1 MRILHINE
9 TGQRGSEISGLLRSM
24 VLSIDH
30 AVSLA
35 EASELIETN
44 SYDVTIIELDTVAT
58 GDLKELT
65 RFSSNRMA
73 PQVIACASQDSVDKI
88 ARAMDCGA
96 SDFVM
101 LPIRPSEFKLRINRA
116 AIQDNN
122 QPVGFAKSP
131 TAEFGPLQMDIA
143 SGEVWY
149 GQEHLDLTPR
159 ERTVLQVLIRAR
171 GASVDKATI
180 ASRMFSMDEDA
191 NPKAIELYVHRLR
204 KKLAKK
210 NVTIETIRGLGY
222 RLSSEAK

>member
-9 TGQRGSEISGLLRSM
+9 TSQRSSEISGLLRSM

-35 EASELIETN
+35 EAEELIETN
-44 SYDVTIIELDTVAT
+44 NYDVTIIELDAVAT

-88 ARAMDCGA
+88 ATAMDCGA

-116 AIQDNN
+116 AIQEN
-122 QPVGFAKSP
+122 QTSGFEKSQ
-131 TAEFGPLQMDIA
+131 TAVFGPLQMNIA

-149 GQEHLDLTPR
+149 EDEQLELTPR
-159 ERTVLQVLIRAR
+159 ERTVLQVLIRSR
-171 GASVDKATI
+171 GAAVEKATI
-180 ASRMFSMDEDA
+180 ASRVFSLDEDA

-210 NVTIETIRGLGY
+210 DISIETVRGLGY
-222 RLSSEAK
+222 RLSTENK